1 MKSVIARYREFEPCG
16 ALRQYVSA
24 FFTFAAPDEENQGHR
39 GVARQKLFQDGEP
52 LCSPL
57 FADGHVSIVFSFGPA
72 YRVDGLWSPKPAGPN
87 GHVIGGM
94 SVARPASYGERVVQV
109 GAVVRA
115 AQARALTGVP
125 ACELTDRIVGLA
137 ELWGAASSELETR
150 LLEAQSDSERVD
162 LLETVLVNRIAHT
175 QNPKAALDL
184 PGLARWAVLRGGRL
198 TVEQLASAGGV
209 SRQYL
214 TRVFREEVGVAPK
227 LYCRLA
233 RFQAALS
240 YANSRATTDWADAAV
255 HLGYFDQSHLIAE
268 FRQFAGAPPAR
279 IGIERHFPPSEHSAE
294 A

>member
-1 MKSVIARYREFEPCG
+1 MNSVIARYREFEPCG

-24 FFTFAAPDEENQGHR
+24 FFTFTAPDAENQGHR
-39 GVARQKLFQDGEP
+39 DAVRQKLFREGEP
-52 LCSPL
+52 PCSPL
-57 FADGHVSIVFSFGPA
+57 FADGHVSIVFSFGSA
-72 YRVDGLWSPKPAGPN
+72 YRVDGLWSPKPAGPR

-150 LLEAQSDSERVD
+150 LAEAQSDAERVD
-162 LLETVLVNRIAHT
+162 LLEAALVSRIARARNT
-175 QNPKAALDL
+175 KAVDL
-184 PGLARWAVLRGGRL
+184 PGLAEWVVVRGGRL
-198 TVEQLASAGGV
+198 TVEQLASAAGV

-214 TRVFREEVGVAPK
+214 TRVFGEEVGVAPK

-233 RFQAALS
+233 RFQAGLS
-240 YANSRATTDWADAAV
+240 SILFT
-255 HLGYFDQSHLIAE
+255 
-268 FRQFAGAPPAR
+268 
-279 IGIERHFPPSEHSAE
+279 
-294 A
+294 